1 MNRKFIKQHF
11 TKGAYKSEY
20 PKRLLYIL
28 SLLTV
33 YELSKYVTNEI
44 IIRLTANDEID
55 APRDY
60 DINSQADLNGV
71 HNYNVGGK

>member
-1 MNRKFIKQHF
+1 MKYI
-11 TKGAYKSEY
+11 
-20 PKRLLYIL
+20 KRLLYIL

-55 APRDY
+55 APYDY
-60 DINSQADLNGV
+60 DINNHADLNGV
-71 HNYNVGGK
+71 HNYNTNNY